1 MRNADCG
8 LRNSKKLAEAVR
20 KAVTSTLN
28 REVEVEV
35 ERQEGGRWAI
45 TLLKGKARSVAIGL
59 EQWEMDAMLQV
70 PLVPAHRRGIFLR
83 QYRVLVGD

>member
-1 MRNADCG
+1 MRNG
-8 LRNSKKLAEAVR
+8 KKLNEAVR
-20 KAVTSTLN
+20 KAVTGTLN
-28 REVEVEV
+28 REVDVEV
-35 ERQEGGRWAI
+35 DRQEGGRWAV
-45 TLLKGKARSVAIGL
+45 TLLHGKARSVAIGL